1 MPDSTSSA
9 AAPSDS
15 RPGVLPD
22 HPHLDHLRRQARDL
36 HRALK
41 RGDDAALQRAAPYR
55 VDVGASL
62 AQAQLVLA
70 RGYGFAS

>member
-1 MPDSTSSA
+1 MPDSTFSA
-9 AAPSDS
+9 AALPDD

-41 RGDDAALQRAAPYR
+41 RGDAEALQRGAPYR
-55 VDVGASL
+55 VDVSASL

-70 RGYGFAS
+70 REYGLPS